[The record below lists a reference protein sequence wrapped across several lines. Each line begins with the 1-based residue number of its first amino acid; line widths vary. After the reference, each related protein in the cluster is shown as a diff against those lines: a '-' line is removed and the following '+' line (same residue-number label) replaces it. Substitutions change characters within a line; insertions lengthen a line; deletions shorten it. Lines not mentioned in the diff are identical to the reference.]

1 MNPSLATMICICGIA
16 GLFYLDRDKSI
27 RTSRALWLPVTWIAI
42 SASRPVS
49 AWFGARPTGPHAELD
64 GSPVDA
70 AIFGALL
77 VAAIA
82 VLIPRARSTRILL
95 AANWPILAYFLYC
108 LLSVAWSYH
117 PDVAVKRW
125 IKAIGD
131 IAMVFVVVTDAQ
143 PVAAFRRLI
152 SRVGFLLLPTS
163 VLFIRYYG
171 DLGKA
176 YSPDGIQVNT
186 GVTTNKN
193 ILGVIVL
200 VISLGTLW
208 RVLTLLRDRAQLNRR
223 RHVTVQITLLLF
235 GISLLKLANSATS
248 IACFGLGVG
257 IIFATGMRAVRRRPA
272 RVHVLCL
279 TIILTG
285 AITMLVGGGGAVVH
299 ALGRQSNL
307 SGRTDIWAAVIPA
320 VPNAILG
327 AGFESFWISPSVLQ
341 FQRALVRGGWW
352 HPEVLN
358 EAHNGYIEVYLNLG
372 WAGVVLI
379 SLVLISG
386 YRRAVEAFRLNP
398 SIGGLMLAYVVAAAV
413 YSVTEAGFRMMDPI
427 WIFLLLAIV
436 SSSAVAAGVFGTETS
451 RRLASRSRAR
461 ERPFATGEFRPA
473 RGIVFTARP
482 GKECNSIQGSIL

>member
-1 MNPSLATMICICGIA
+1 MNPSIASLLCLVGVA
-16 GLFYLDRDKSI
+16 GLFYLDRDKTVH
-27 RTSRALWLPVTWIAI
+27 TSKALWLPVSWLAI

-49 AWFGARPTGPHAELD
+49 EWVGASPTGSNAQLN
-64 GSPVDA
+64 GSPLDA

-77 VAAIA
+77 AAAIA
-82 VLIPRARSTRILL
+82 VLIPRARATRILL

-117 PDVAVKRW
+117 PDVAIKRW

-131 IAMVFVVVTDAQ
+131 VAMVFVVVTDAR

-152 SRVGFLLLPTS
+152 SRVGFLLLPAS

-176 YSPDGIQVNT
+176 YSPDGMQVNT

-193 ILGVIVL
+193 MLGVLVL
-200 VISLGTLW
+200 VVSLATLW

-223 RHVTVQITLLLF
+223 RHLTVQITLFLF
-235 GISLLKLANSATS
+235 GVALLKMADSATS
-248 IACFGLGVG
+248 IVCFILGAG
-257 IIFATGMRAVRRRPA
+257 IILATRTRAVRSRPA

-279 TIILTG
+279 TIILT
-285 AITMLVGGGGAVVH
+285 AVLLMFFGGGGGVVH

-320 VPNAILG
+320 VPNALLG

-372 WAGVVLI
+372 WVGVVLI

-413 YSVTEAGFRMMDPI
+413 YSATEAGFRMMDPI
-427 WIFLLLAIV
+427 WIFLLVAIV
-436 SSSAVAAGVFGTETS
+436 TSSAVGAGVFRTETS
-451 RRLASRSRAR
+451 RKLASRSGARAR
-461 ERPFATGEFRPA
+461 PLATGAFSPA
-473 RGIVFTARP
+473 PGIVFTAP
-482 GKECNSIQGSIL
+482 HGKQGNSIQGSIL